1 MIHHLRHLDH
11 LPTSLPIKKQK
22 TPTTVFL
29 IVDVGTPLDYRVP
42 SFPVL
47 VVTMRHMRFEVE
59 GENVDIVKYDG
70 FIKDHDSLDQK
81 VPGVVVVTE
90 SCYVDVS

>member
-1 MIHHLRHLDH
+1 MIHRLRHLGH

-22 TPTTVFL
+22 TPTPVFL

-47 VVTMRHMRFEVE
+47 VVTMRFEVE
-59 GENVDIVKYDG
+59 GENDDVLKYDG

-90 SCYVDVS
+90 SWYVDVS